1 MKSAVVYGGIG
12 LAAVVGVGYLI
23 ARTSKEGLAE
33 LRRTP
38 PPRLPAPG
46 DVLPPLLGRPARL
59 GEPFGLV
66 PGGRYVA
73 SITVSFPLSVAAS
86 ASDVAKEARDIG
98 FADAVVT
105 KNRVVSPPVAKG
117 DYYVTGTFSRS
128 PRSFPRSNAKG
139 QVTVEDV
146 WRIG

>member
-23 ARTSKEGLAE
+23 AHTSKEGLAE
-33 LRRTP
+33 LRRAP

-46 DVLPPLLGRPARL
+46 DVLPPVLGRPVRL
-59 GEPFGLV
+59 SEPFGLV
-66 PGGRYVA
+66 PGGRYIA
-73 SITVSFPLSVAAS
+73 SITVSFPLSVAAG

-105 KNRVVSPPVAKG
+105 KSRLANPPVTKG
-117 DYYVTGTFSRS
+117 DYYVTGTFSGA
-128 PRSFPRSNAKG
+128 PRAFPRSNAKG